1 MSESLS
7 GEGGWGG
14 EERGGIDFTISLANM
29 KYYKLINVLYFHETR
44 NPLYKFRQ
52 IYLICSGN
60 IAI

>member
-14 EERGGIDFTISLANM
+14 EEGRGIDFTISLANM